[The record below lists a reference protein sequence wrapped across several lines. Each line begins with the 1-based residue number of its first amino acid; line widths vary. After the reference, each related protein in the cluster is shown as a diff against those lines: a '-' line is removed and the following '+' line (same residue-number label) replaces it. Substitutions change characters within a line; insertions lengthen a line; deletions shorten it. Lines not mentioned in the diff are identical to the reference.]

1 MRSAEF
7 RAQGTLVQRG
17 QQGKRDHPARGLD
30 AKFLPVFPIFV
41 VKYEPS
47 ATPGESI
54 ESSSRDPCSIG
65 GKRKT
70 GDDRAMQDAGCTFAK
85 LWNGHVILPKREG

>member
-30 AKFLPVFPIFV
+30 AKFLLVFPIFV

-54 ESSSRDPCSIG
+54 
-65 GKRKT
+65 
-70 GDDRAMQDAGCTFAK
+70 
-85 LWNGHVILPKREG
+85 